1 MWYIINLITI
11 GYCIYGIY
19 TKCNQVK
26 ELIYTKHPEQLKKRD
41 KYQQEYDEINTENP
55 KVMELP
61 KSKEILLNE
70 QKIEKY
76 YEIIKI
82 MVYLLIIYLFL

>member
-1 MWYIINLITI
+1 MWYIINLVTI

-19 TKCNQVK
+19 TKCNQIK
-26 ELIYTKHPEQLKKRD
+26 ELIYIKHPEQLKKRD
-41 KYQQEYDEINTENP
+41 KHQQEYDEMNTEDP
-55 KVMELP
+55 KIMESPRP
-61 KSKEILLNE
+61 KKILLNE